1 MNPTPESSA
10 SAAAS
15 TNPAAAAAVPKAVI
29 EAVAGTV
36 AEPPPVTA
44 LGPDTGA
51 TVLSKA
57 ADEKCDDWYK
67 VGKLVQDCQARQAP
81 AFKRNASY
89 ADWSLGA

>member
-1 MNPTPESSA
+1 M
-10 SAAAS
+10 
-15 TNPAAAAAVPKAVI
+15 PKAVI

-67 VGKLVQDCQARQAP
+67 VGSLQDWQARQAP
-81 AFKRNASY
+81 AFQRNASY
-89 ADWSLGA
+89 AKLEPRRIGHFLAPPP